1 MLFFSLKQK
10 IFVTPIFLN
19 KMKKNILIVEDEP
32 DAVELLEL
40 HLKNAGYNVTVA
52 EDGEEALRKIHK
64 SIPDLVILDL
74 MIPEING
81 LEVCKVIRKDPAT
94 ESIPVVMC
102 TAKASEIDKVLG
114 LELGADDYITKPF
127 SPRELVLRVKNLL
140 KRNNKTQQPEKNK
153 IRIGNITVDKSSH
166 DVLVGDSII
175 DLTATEYKLLMLF
188 LDRIGRVQS
197 REVLLR
203 DVWGYQSDIDTR
215 TVDTHV
221 QRLRTKLLSSS
232 NHIVTVRGF
241 GYKFLT
247 ETS

>member
-1 MLFFSLKQK
+1 
-10 IFVTPIFLN
+10 
-19 KMKKNILIVEDEP
+19 MKKNILIVEDEP

-40 HLKNAGYNVTVA
+40 HLKNAGYDVTVA
-52 EDGEEALRKIHK
+52 EDGEEALRKVHK
-64 SIPDLVILDL
+64 SIPDMVILDL

-241 GYKFLT
+241 GYKFLA

>member
-1 MLFFSLKQK
+1 
-10 IFVTPIFLN
+10 
-19 KMKKNILIVEDEP
+19 MKKNILIVEDEP

-40 HLKNAGYNVTVA
+40 HLKNAGYDVTVA
-52 EDGEEALRKIHK
+52 EDGEEALRKVHK
-64 SIPDLVILDL
+64 SIPDMVILDL

>member
-1 MLFFSLKQK
+1 
-10 IFVTPIFLN
+10 
-19 KMKKNILIVEDEP
+19 MKKNILIVEDEP

-40 HLKNAGYNVTVA
+40 HLKNAGYDVTVA

-188 LDRIGRVQS
+188 LDRIGRVKS